1 MHRDGSVNTNEHEI
15 SSSTISQLGDKFH
28 NNNNKSADFTHH
40 SIFLFFFIMYQPLAS
55 HQIKEFNSARKKA
68 KIHHSWSFFS
78 LVITLYWT
86 LSILSGLFTL
96 SRAQSLSLV
105 CCTACLP
112 LCIQTS
118 FVPEIVMMYYVWCA
132 HTNLLPLP
140 ATALTVNY
148 HYWIVTATHSSTRT
162 SYHRVFCLPRLNNN
176 KFSLKKKLTRKTKL
190 ILIYHF

>member
-86 LSILSGLFTL
+86 LSILSFFVYSLTCSVTLPGLL
-96 SRAQSLSLV
+96 HS
-105 CCTACLP
+105 
-112 LCIQTS
+112 
-118 FVPEIVMMYYVWCA
+118 
-132 HTNLLPLP
+132 LP
-140 ATALTVNY
+140 ATMYSDIFCAWNCNDVLCMMCAY
-148 HYWIVTATHSSTRT
+148 KFTATSCHSSD
-162 SYHRVFCLPRLNNN
+162 CKLPLLDCHSN
-176 KFSLKKKLTRKTKL
+176 SQ
-190 ILIYHF
+190 